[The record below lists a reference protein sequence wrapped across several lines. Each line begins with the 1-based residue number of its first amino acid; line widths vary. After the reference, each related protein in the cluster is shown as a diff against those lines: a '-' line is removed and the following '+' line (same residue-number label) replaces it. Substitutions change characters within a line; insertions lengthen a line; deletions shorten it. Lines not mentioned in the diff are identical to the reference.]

1 MNQIVQPRRYQLNS
15 RIRYLLGRFISRAYD
30 CLDRMKNGEKQV
42 LFYRWNI
49 TDPARLENAIL
60 KAEFWT
66 REKGLLGKDYSEMK
80 KIVDVLEEEDN
91 RVFPENDIISSRT
104 VYRHLT
110 EDEARSLSCL
120 VKDLENMQR
129 DIFNGKVSS
138 MEFLGEVITDANSL
152 AVYISDAR
160 DLCERNGKK
169 GITEKEYARVLK
181 YVDDGEIDM
190 LDAQI
195 RNAAEAELA

>member
-1 MNQIVQPRRYQLNS
+1 MNEKRYQLNS
-15 RIRYLLGRFISRAYD
+15 RIRYLLGMFRSRACD
-30 CLDRMKNGEKQV
+30 CLKRLEDGEEQV

-49 TDPARLENAIL
+49 TESARLENAIS
-60 KAEFWT
+60 KADFWT
-66 REKGLLGKDYSEMK
+66 REKGLLGKDYAEMK
-80 KIVDVLEEEDN
+80 RIVDVLEEEEN
-91 RVFPENDIISSRT
+91 RVFPENDIISSKT

-110 EDEARSLSCL
+110 EDEAKSLSCL

-152 AVYISDAR
+152 AVYITDAR

-181 YVDDGEIDM
+181 YIDDGEIDM

-195 RNAAEAELA
+195 GNAAEDIGA